1 MVDRLNSFMVAA
13 YARIATRDFRREEGQ
28 ALTEY
33 ALVLGLIVVG
43 AIAALTLIG
52 GNVSGRITDV
62 CKKLGAGC

>member
-1 MVDRLNSFMVAA
+1 MVDRLNSLMVGA
-13 YARIATRDFRREEGQ
+13 YMRVTNFDLRREEGQ